1 MSISEFQIT
10 TDANKARML
19 FSRLME
25 CEKSGARYLDS
36 EMEASKVKIDFR
48 PDMKAVLQEAAAF
61 NRETMANF
69 IREAVYERLVR
80 LFNEKIAA
88 EEALQRKA
96 AA

>member
-48 PDMKAVLQEAAAF
+48 PDMKAGGVQPGNDGELHSRSRVRAAGAP
-61 NRETMANF
+61 
-69 IREAVYERLVR
+69 V
-80 LFNEKIAA
+80 
-88 EEALQRKA
+88 
-96 AA
+96 